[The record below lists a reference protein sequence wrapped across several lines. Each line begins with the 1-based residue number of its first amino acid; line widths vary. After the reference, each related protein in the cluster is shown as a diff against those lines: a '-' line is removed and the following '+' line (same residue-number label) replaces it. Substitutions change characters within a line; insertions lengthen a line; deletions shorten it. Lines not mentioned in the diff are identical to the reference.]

1 MVKLNDIGIVDGLQT
16 WEVIDE
22 ATGEVIGYNQ
32 TTLEEPSTSTD

>member
-22 ATGEVIGYNQ
+22 ATDDVIGYNQ
-32 TTLEEPSTSTD
+32 TAPDDE